1 MCHGRNCASEEENLV
16 MHAHTQHPKHT
27 NAHAAAGSARARGL
41 SERGTKQKT
50 HEYTRRQ
57 EAREPEALE
66 REGKNKQKN
75 TNTRDG
81 RKRESPRPLASSIPL
96 RVINPPTTRDPSTLL
111 VLFFF

>member
-27 NAHAAAGSARARGL
+27 NAHATARSARVRALGKRGQ
-41 SERGTKQKT
+41 KQAKKRK
-50 HEYTRRQ
+50 H
-57 EAREPEALE
+57 
-66 REGKNKQKN
+66 

-96 RVINPPTTRDPSTLL
+96 RVINPPTTKDPTTLL
-111 VLFFF
+111 VLFFFKSKGGWGV